1 VQSDPLTDLG
11 RPPGR
16 LVDIGEFR
24 LHVWSQGT
32 GRPPVVLEAGTWEVA
47 LAWAWILPEVAKFT
61 QAVAYDRAGLG
72 WSEPSR
78 RPCTAGVMVKSCARP
93 SLGRRHPGLLRL
105 VGMSFG
111 GLIVRLFAHPLP
123 RARSPAWC
131 WLTPP
136 TRTSTGGRQRR
147 SAAWSVP

>member
-1 VQSDPLTDLG
+1 MQSDPLTDLG

-32 GRPPVVLEAGTWEVA
+32 GRPLVVLEAGTWEVS

-78 RPCTAGVMVKSCARP
+78 RPRTAGVMVQELRQALSRP
-93 SLGRRHPGLLRL
+93 PTSRPLRL

-123 RARSPAWC
+123 RRGH
-131 WLTPP
+131 
-136 TRTSTGGRQRR
+136 RHGVG
-147 SAAWSVP
+147 